1 MINLEQIDE
10 QGDWVSLTTLDG
22 RQIDLNFWRT
32 EWVYGEKKKEN
43 HILITFYPTKPS
55 KDDPNLLVTVADK
68 WFGSFDLTE
77 KMNSM
82 KVPTAPAHIK
92 IDLLQNGTIKDTK
105 EARLKQG
112 FGFLDLLHWD
122 FVLYVNRFGKF
133 VALDFYNTKT
143 QEYLKGK
150 ESEDV

>member
-1 MINLEQIDE
+1 MIDLIEIDE

-32 EWVYGEKKKEN
+32 EEN

-82 KVPTAPAHIK
+82 KVLTAPAHIK

-122 FVLYVNRFGKF
+122 FVLYVNRSGEF